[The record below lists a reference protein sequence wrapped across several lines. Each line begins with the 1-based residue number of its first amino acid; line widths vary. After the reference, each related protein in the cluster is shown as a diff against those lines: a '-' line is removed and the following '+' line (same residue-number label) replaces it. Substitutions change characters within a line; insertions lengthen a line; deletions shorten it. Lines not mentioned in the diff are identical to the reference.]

1 MKKNTILTPFLY
13 MMMGIAF
20 GAVIV
25 TVSLYASGGMNDT
38 LKEIIIWLVA
48 AAVIGLVSMV
58 YENDHLTD
66 LTATLIHAPV
76 TCIVALISGWMLDY
90 GDGSL
95 FLLLM
100 RMLPVIVIVYV
111 LIHLIL
117 FLFRRAALQEV
128 NRHLKK

>member
-38 LKEIIIWLVA
+38 LKEIIIWLIA
-48 AAVIGLVSMV
+48 SAVIGLISTI
-58 YENDHLTD
+58 YESDRFTD
-66 LTATLIHAPV
+66 ITATLVHAPV
-76 TCIVALISGWMLDY
+76 TFIVALISGWMLDY
-90 GDGSL
+90 GDGSV
-95 FLLLM
+95 LLLIQ
-100 RMLPVIVIVYV
+100 RMLPVIVIIYV
-111 LIHLIL
+111 VIHLVL
-117 FLFRRAALQEV
+117 FLFRRAALREV

>member
-1 MKKNTILTPFLY
+1 MKKNTILTPILY
-13 MMMGIAF
+13 MMVGIAF
-20 GAVIV
+20 GAIII
-25 TVSLYASGGMNDT
+25 TVSLYASGDMNDT
-38 LKEIIIWLVA
+38 LKEIIIWLIA
-48 AAVIGLVSMV
+48 SAVIGLISTI
-58 YENDHLTD
+58 YESDRFTD
-66 LTATLIHAPV
+66 ITATLGHAPV
-76 TCIVALISGWMLDY
+76 TFIVALISGWMLDY